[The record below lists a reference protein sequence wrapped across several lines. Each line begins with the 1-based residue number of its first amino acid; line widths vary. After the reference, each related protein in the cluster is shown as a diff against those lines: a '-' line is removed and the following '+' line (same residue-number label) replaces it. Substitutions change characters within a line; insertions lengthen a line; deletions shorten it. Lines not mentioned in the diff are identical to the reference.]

1 MDSIMK
7 LQGPRCLSVAR
18 MRQPPKPG
26 ALANNSPTTILT
38 LISGDT
44 NQNRGAHI
52 PKMRENMKSTDN
64 PISSLTAPIISRENS
79 MVRRPEIHLHA
90 VHVCL

>member
-7 LQGPRCLSVAR
+7 LQRPWCLSVAR

-64 PISSLTAPIISRENS
+64 PKTSLTAPINTRFTSAC
-79 MVRRPEIHLHA
+79 RRKL
-90 VHVCL
+90 VN